1 MPSGTGAT
9 VMVRMFTGV
18 AVDAGVGVGDASLVG
33 PRSDVPSRSRPQAA
47 PALARFSKS
56 PSPAALIASAISP
69 GPPSWSRRHTVPSRS
84 SGRNPIPRVVASHSS
99 SFRHATVTENAAV
112 LPAMALPGSP
122 SMPAVMTFL
131 GSMTSNPAR
140 TQSDV
145 SWLSGSGPGT
155 NPARKILARVS
166 SSRYPMSLA
175 CSSLNVWPG
184 PARVRASLSGSSPIH
199 ASSSSDSSESIAPES
214 CNRRGASTPRG
225 AGVAVGS
232 GVEKLAGVA
241 ALAAVGLSAC
251 DSVGTGV
258 SVGVGVGAA
267 VGAGVAVGSG
277 AWPEQAARVAKSTR
291 MVMVAGRRLFSTEG
305 VLFCV
310 ESTSHSTCPSS
321 HSSRSSFRNLG
332 ALATLSMS
340 CLRTSGPCSPG
351 PVEVK
356 IPAGARRG
364 FWAVCCNAPELFRS
378 VGLAGSGAPAPRPC
392 SGLGLPLCR
401 WQWGLPSRPWPRPV
415 WQPIPWPFGRR
426 PVGR

>member
-1 MPSGTGAT
+1 MGA
-9 VMVRMFTGV
+9 
-18 AVDAGVGVGDASLVG
+18 
-33 PRSDVPSRSRPQAA
+33 
-47 PALARFSKS
+47 
-56 PSPAALIASAISP
+56 
-69 GPPSWSRRHTVPSRS
+69 
-84 SGRNPIPRVVASHSS
+84 VASHSR
-99 SFRHATVTENAAV
+99 SFRHATVTENAAM

-122 SMPAVMTFL
+122 SMPAVMTAL
-131 GSMTSNPAR
+131 GSMTANPAR

-166 SSRYPMSLA
+166 SSRHPMSLA
-175 CSSLNVWPG
+175 CSSRDAWPG
-184 PARVRASLSGSSPIH
+184 PARVRASFSGLSPIH

-291 MVMVAGRRLFSTEG
+291 MVMVAGMRLFSTGG
-305 VLFCV
+305 VLFFGGIQ
-310 ESTSHSTCPSS
+310 SPFYLSLITFLSLLLSGISGPWSHSVC
-321 HSSRSSFRNLG
+321 
-332 ALATLSMS
+332 LASVLPVRV
-340 CLRTSGPCSPG
+340 LRG
-351 PVEVK
+351 
-356 IPAGARRG
+356 
-364 FWAVCCNAPELFRS
+364 
-378 VGLAGSGAPAPRPC
+378 
-392 SGLGLPLCR
+392 R
-401 WQWGLPSRPWPRPV
+401 WN
-415 WQPIPWPFGRR
+415 
-426 PVGR
+426 

>member
-1 MPSGTGAT
+1 MGA
-9 VMVRMFTGV
+9 V
-18 AVDAGVGVGDASLVG
+18 S
-33 PRSDVPSRSRPQAA
+33 SHSRS
-47 PALARFSKS
+47 
-56 PSPAALIASAISP
+56 
-69 GPPSWSRRHTVPSRS
+69 
-84 SGRNPIPRVVASHSS
+84 
-99 SFRHATVTENAAV
+99 FRQATVTENAAM

-122 SMPAVMTFL
+122 SMPAVMTAL
-131 GSMTSNPAR
+131 WSMTANPAR

-166 SSRYPMSLA
+166 SSRHPMSLA
-175 CSSLNVWPG
+175 CSSRDAWPG
-184 PARVRASLSGSSPIH
+184 PARVRASFSGLSPIH

-241 ALAAVGLSAC
+241 ALAAVGLSTC

-277 AWPEQAARVAKSTR
+277 AWPEQAARVARNTR
-291 MVMVAGRRLFSTEG
+291 MMKVAWRNGFSTWSF
-305 VLFCV
+305 LFLWWDP
-310 ESTSHSTCPSS
+310 PSILLVA
-321 HSSRSSFRNLG
+321 RPVPLAPIVRNLG
-332 ALATLSMS
+332 ALVPFSMS

-364 FWAVCCNAPELFRS
+364 SWAVCCNAPELFRS
-378 VGLAGSGAPAPRPC
+378 VDVAGSGAPAPRPC